1 MQKLQ
6 WLKNKSHNSDCSV
19 LWLFAETLF
28 LIRYQFKDLVVF
40 VILLKEQPTLKF
52 FTVTCFL
59 TNQVLIKLDVSFK
72 TVSKTLL

>member
-1 MQKLQ
+1 M
-6 WLKNKSHNSDCSV
+6 
-19 LWLFAETLF
+19 
-28 LIRYQFKDLVVF
+28 
-40 VILLKEQPTLKF
+40 LLKEQPTLKF